1 MDNSMQIHLARIY
14 LPFTVVEDR
23 RIIVNKNIFLKN
35 NFVALLT
42 FTARI
47 LLYSFPSFS
56 SSFYSR
62 KHSSVTREN
71 FFIQI
76 YLSQIKR

>member
-14 LPFTVVEDR
+14 LPFAVVEDR

-42 FTARI
+42 FTARYIYSI
-47 LLYSFPSFS
+47 LFLLPLPLSIL
-56 SSFYSR
+56 
-62 KHSSVTREN
+62 EN
-71 FFIQI
+71 TVLSQEKIFLSKYI
-76 YLSQIKR
+76 YLK